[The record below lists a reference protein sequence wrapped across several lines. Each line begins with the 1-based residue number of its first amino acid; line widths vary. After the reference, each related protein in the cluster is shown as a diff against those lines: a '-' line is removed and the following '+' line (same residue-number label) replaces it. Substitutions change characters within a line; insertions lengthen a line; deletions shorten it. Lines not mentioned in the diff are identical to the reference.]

1 MTFNPI
7 LLEVFKNKFSSIA
20 EEMGV
25 TLIRTSFS
33 PNIKERKDCSCA
45 IFDRNGN
52 MVEQAAHIPVHLGS
66 MQLSVKAAID
76 AHDMNDGDM
85 VILNDPYRGGTH
97 LPDITVV
104 APVYCNTPEPVFYV
118 ANRAHHSDVG
128 GMSPGSMPLSTS
140 IFQEGII
147 IPPLKLVEKGKIDRK
162 LMDFFLS
169 NVRIRDEREGDFE
182 AQIMANITGINRL
195 RELLDNYGRQT
206 VLLYGDELQNYS
218 ERIVRTI
225 FRDIPDGEYSFVDYL
240 DDDGVHDHPIKIE
253 AIVIVDG
260 DTMSVDF
267 SGSDPQVDGSVNA
280 VYAIT
285 LSCVLYVIR
294 SLAET
299 DIPTNAG
306 CLRPITVI
314 TRKGSVVDAEYPAA
328 VAAGNVET
336 SQRIVD
342 VLLGALSKAMEGKIP
357 AASQGT
363 MNNIT
368 IGGIDERT
376 GRHFSYYETIGGGMG
391 ASSGQNGAS
400 AVHSHM
406 TNTMNTPVEAL
417 EYTYP
422 FLITEYKIRK
432 NSGGDGQYKGG
443 DGIIRRIKLLSDA
456 FVTVLSE
463 RRKFCPYPLE
473 GGQPGKKGQNIVV
486 SQGEKQVMPGKFSR
500 YMKKGD
506 ELIIETPGGGGWG
519 KGSGSTD
526 GDRGNEGQSMG

>member
-1 MTFNPI
+1 MKFNPV

-20 EEMGV
+20 EEMGM

-45 IFDRNGN
+45 LFDGEGN

-66 MQLSVKAAID
+66 MPLSVRAAIESCK
-76 AHDMNDGDM
+76 MEKGDM

-97 LPDITVV
+97 LPDITLV
-104 APVYCNTPEPVFYV
+104 APVFFQSHEPIFYV

-147 IPPLKLVEKGKIDRK
+147 IPPLKLVEKGEIDRK
-162 LMDFFLS
+162 IMDFFLS

-182 AQIMANITGINRL
+182 AQIMANITGMKRL
-195 RELLDNYGRQT
+195 EEVFNKYGKELVVYYAKELL
-206 VLLYGDELQNYS
+206 NYS
-218 ERIVRTI
+218 ERLTRSMISE
-225 FRDIPDGEYSFVDYL
+225 IPDGRYVFCDYL
-240 DDDGVHDHPIKIE
+240 DDDGIDDRPIKIGVVVTVKGSSLE
-253 AIVIVDG
+253 I
-260 DTMSVDF
+260 DF
-267 SGSDPQVDGSVNA
+267 TDSSAQVSGSVNA

-294 SLAET
+294 SLIDVDVSA
-299 DIPTNAG
+299 NAG
-306 CLRPITVI
+306 CMRPVRVI
-314 TRKGSVVDAEYPAA
+314 TKPASVVDARYPAA

-342 VLLGALSKAMEGKIP
+342 VLLGAFSRALPEKIP

-363 MNNIT
+363 MNNIS
-368 IGGIDERT
+368 IGGIDHKT

-391 ASSGQNGAS
+391 AAPGRHGAD

-422 FLITEYKIRK
+422 FLVTEYKIRK
-432 NSGGDGQYKGG
+432 NSGGRGQFKGG
-443 DGIIRRIKLLSDA
+443 NGIIRRIKFLDDA
-456 FVTVLSE
+456 QVTVLSE
-463 RRKFCPYPLE
+463 RRKFPPYPLA
-473 GGQPGKKGQNIVV
+473 GGHPGKKGKNIVV
-486 SQGEKQVMPGKFSR
+486 KEGKEMEMPGKFR
-500 YMKKGD
+500 RKFDKG
-506 ELIIETPGGGGWG
+506 EEIIIKTPGGGGWG
-519 KGSGSTD
+519 RDK
-526 GDRGNEGQSMG
+526 